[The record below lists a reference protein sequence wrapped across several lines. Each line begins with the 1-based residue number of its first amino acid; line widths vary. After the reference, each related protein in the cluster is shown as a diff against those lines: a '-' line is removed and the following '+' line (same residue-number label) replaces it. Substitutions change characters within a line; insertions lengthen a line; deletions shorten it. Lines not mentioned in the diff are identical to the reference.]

1 MGSIPSN
8 FSEIAYKRS
17 IANDKKVAYNQ
28 KIQEFAG
35 GLGINAGT
43 LSEPVLSGVV
53 DGNKMVVRQ
62 FGKSDEPV
70 GFVWDRFNNKVPI
83 YATVGVETYLDVGED
98 GVIRPSKDHM
108 PRYVRIRKPK
118 DHSFEGNANDLAE
131 EWCKMVNG
139 ITSDLPDI
147 RTLPLINPEA
157 KEAKDRED
165 RLQDEIDDALI
176 GIGRHED
183 AGHIVSRSTP
193 DGSAED
199 IRKKLAAI
207 TVKKEDDSSE
217 EEPNK
222 LILSDENVKNI
233 EDSSFVAALCDIINR
248 AKQSKETT
256 GHILSS
262 IVRKY

>member
-1 MGSIPSN
+1 MGSRPSN

-17 IANDKKVAYNQ
+17 KANDKKVAYNQ

-35 GLGINAGT
+35 GLGIKAGT

-118 DHSFEGNANDLAE
+118 DHSFEGNVNDLAE
-131 EWCKMVNG
+131 EWCKMVND

-176 GIGRHED
+176 GIGRHAD
-183 AGHIVSRSTP
+183 AGQIVDPKSTP
-193 DGSAED
+193 DGSVDD
-199 IRKKLAAI
+199 IKKRLAGI
-207 TVKKEDDSSE
+207 TVKNIEDT
-217 EEPNK
+217 
-222 LILSDENVKNI
+222 IVSDENVKNI
-233 EDSSFVAALCDIINR
+233 EDSSFAAALCDMINK
-248 AKQSKETT
+248 AKHNKETT
-256 GHILSS
+256 RHILSS
-262 IVRKY
+262 IARKY